1 MTDQRVCVVVGVG
14 PGIGS
19 ALARKFADEG
29 YRVAV
34 LARSRAKVEQLAQ
47 AIDGKGYA
55 CDVTDPEQVRNVI
68 GRVRSDLG
76 PIRTLLWNVGSGVW
90 GNIDQIDAA
99 GMELAWRTNT
109 LGAMVAVQAVLPDM
123 RAAGGGEIVFT
134 GATASRRGLPFTT
147 AFASAKA
154 AQRSLAESLARH
166 LWPEGIHVAL
176 AIVDGSVD
184 MPSTRDRRKGEPD
197 EVFVDPFAVADT
209 VLHLCRQ
216 DRRGWTFELEVRP
229 AKEPW

>member
-1 MTDQRVCVVVGVG
+1 VTERPVCVVVGVG

-19 ALARKFADEG
+19 ALAQRFSAEG
-29 YRVAV
+29 YEVAV
-34 LARSRAKVEQLAQ
+34 LARTRGKVIELAD
-47 AIDGKGYA
+47 AIGGTGYP
-55 CDVTDPEQVRNVI
+55 CDVTDPAQIRAVFAQIREE
-68 GRVRSDLG
+68 LG
-76 PIRTLLWNVGSGVW
+76 PVRTLLWNVGSGVW
-90 GNIDQIDAA
+90 GTIDQIDIAA
-99 GMELAWRTNT
+99 MESSWRTNT
-109 LGAMVAVQAVLPDM
+109 LGAMVAVQEVLPDM
-123 RAAGGGEIVFT
+123 RAIGGGEIVFT

-176 AIVDGSVD
+176 AVIDGAVDTPAV
-184 MPSTRDRRKGEPD
+184 RERRKADSD
-197 EVFVDPFAVADT
+197 EQFVAPSAVADT

-229 AKEPW
+229 AREPW